1 MGVAPAGRVWAGGVG
16 ENAAPTPGPTLRMPP
31 SPDHPPPATGC
42 AVVVL
47 NWNGAGD
54 TLACLRSLR
63 EAGDPCCVVVVD
75 NGSSDDSVARIA
87 TTLAGWG
94 IPCTRCTRAAAPP
107 APAADGGFA
116 VWLLEAGENL
126 GFAAGC
132 NAGLRVVQALGC
144 PFVAF
149 LNNDTVVEPGALGR
163 LVARLVAAEPGCFA
177 TLPMITVMGSDRIW
191 NCGGTI
197 WRVGLRRYHLAGR
210 PRAEGAR
217 RGEIRCSFFTGCCFV
232 TRTAAFTARGG
243 FSERFFF
250 GEEDFELAL
259 WLRARGG
266 HAVCLTTA
274 VVQHRVSAAMGMAS
288 AAAADPRRARVAV
301 HYLNRFIHMRLRL
314 GRPLWAL
321 WCAAYLPYVL
331 LLLWR
336 SGTLAA
342 PALPGF
348 VRRLL
353 ARASRMDGVT
363 RADFEA
369 VMAGRW

>member
-1 MGVAPAGRVWAGGVG
+1 MPSPH
-16 ENAAPTPGPTLRMPP
+16 EHPTL
-31 SPDHPPPATGC
+31 ATGC
-42 AVVVL
+42 AVIVL
-47 NWNGAGD
+47 NWNGADD
-54 TLACLRSLR
+54 TLECLRSLR
-63 EAGDPCCVVVVD
+63 DGGDPCRVVVVD
-75 NGSSDDSVARIA
+75 NGSRDGSAGRIA
-87 TTLAGWG
+87 AELAELGV
-94 IPCTRCTRAAAPP
+94 PCVRCTPTAPP
-107 APAADGGFA
+107 PALAPAAADGFA

-132 NAGLRVVQALGC
+132 NAGLRVAQALGC
-144 PFVAF
+144 GLVAF

-163 LVARLVAAEPGCFA
+163 LVARLEAEPGCFA
-177 TLPMITVMGSDRIW
+177 TLPMITVHGRDRIW
-191 NCGGTI
+191 NCGGTL
-197 WRVGLRRYHLAGR
+197 WRIGLRRYHLAGR

-232 TRTAAFTARGG
+232 TRTAAFAARGG

-259 WLRARGG
+259 WLQAQGG
-266 HAVCLTTA
+266 HAVCLPSA
-274 VVQHRVSAAMGMAS
+274 VVQHKVSAALGAAS

-314 GRPLWAL
+314 GRWRWRL
-321 WCAAYLPYVL
+321 WCAAYLPYVA

-353 ARASRMDGVT
+353 ARAGTMDRVSRS
-363 RADFEA
+363 DFEA